1 MKSIQLLGLSG
12 AFLGMP
18 LSVALAQQSLA
29 CGQDSLRVSSS
40 SAAIGSTYVP
50 VDNWVYSAVDRLH
63 ALGYVD
69 TAYLGMRP
77 WTRRS
82 VEHMLETSAEKID
95 DTRDNEETCQ
105 IYRKLKEELE
115 GTTGVVNGIRSPRI
129 ELDTTYTRVLGISGT
144 PLRDS
149 FHLGQTIIN
158 DYGRPYAGGFN
169 SISGFSARG
178 EAGRFALYL
187 RGEYQ
192 HAPGTTGYS
201 PGFAS
206 LLSNVD
212 GIPFASNSMQSTIP
226 FGSVQPIN
234 QVRVVEATVSYLA
247 ANHEISFG
255 KTDHWLGPA
264 AGGSFA
270 WSNNAENIYG
280 FEIDRIEPL
289 YIPLLSRVTG
299 PFRYQFIVGSLKGH
313 TDPNAPW
320 IHAEKISFKPTEN
333 LEFGFDRSVIWG
345 GKGHSP
351 ITVDSFLR
359 SFLSFSNVSV
369 AKKFSRTDPG
379 ARFSTFDFSYRL
391 PYLRHW
397 LTVYTDSLVH
407 DDVSPISSPRR
418 AGIRAGIYL
427 SRIPGTEHF
436 DFRAEGVNTDPPTS
450 RSNGGQFLY
459 YETVQKQ
466 GYTNNGLLLGDAIG
480 REGKGGQVW
489 LTYHLSPSEGI
500 VLSYRNVKASKDFIP
515 GGTTQNS
522 IELSVVKRIH
532 KELEIG
538 AWTQFEVWK
547 APAYRTGQQL
557 DTSTAFQITWYPHKG
572 LPADTPSQ

>member
-1 MKSIQLLGLSG
+1 MKSIHMWGLSVVLLGIGLPV
-12 AFLGMP
+12 AF
-18 LSVALAQQSLA
+18 AQQSTT
-29 CGQDSLRVSSS
+29 CDQNSFSESGS

-82 VEHMLETSAEKID
+82 IEHMLEATAEKIND
-95 DTRDNEETCQ
+95 GSDNEEACQ
-105 IYRKLKEELE
+105 IYTNLKEEFE
-115 GTTGVVNGIRSPRI
+115 PPTVVLNGIRAPRM
-129 ELDTTYTRVLGISGT
+129 ELNTTYTRFLGISGT

-158 DYGRPYAGGFN
+158 DYGRPYAEGLN
-169 SISGFSARG
+169 DISGFSARG
-178 EAGRFALYL
+178 EAGRFALYF

-192 HAPGTTGYS
+192 HDPGTAGYS
-201 PGFAS
+201 PALVS
-206 LLSNVD
+206 LLSNLD
-212 GIPFASNSMQSTIP
+212 GIPLASNSMQRTIP
-226 FGSVQPIN
+226 FGSIPPTN
-234 QVRVVEATVSYLA
+234 QVRVVEATLSYLV

-255 KTDHWLGPA
+255 KADHWLGPA
-264 AGGSFA
+264 EGGSFA
-270 WSNNAENIYG
+270 WSNNAENIYA

-289 YIPLLSRVTG
+289 HIPLLSRLTG

-320 IHAEKISFKPTEN
+320 IHAEKFSFKPTEN
-333 LEFGFDRSVIWG
+333 LEFGFERSIIWG
-345 GKGHSP
+345 GKGHEP

-359 SFLSFSNVSV
+359 SFFSFSNVSV

-379 ARFSTFDFSYRL
+379 ARFGTFDFSYRL
-391 PYLRHW
+391 PYLRRW
-397 LTVYTDSLVH
+397 ITLYTDSLVH
-407 DDVSPISSPRR
+407 DDSNPISAPRR

-427 SRIPGTEHF
+427 SRIPGSDHF
-436 DFRAEGVNTDPPTS
+436 DFRAEAVSTDPPTS
-450 RSNGGQFLY
+450 RSNRGQFLY

-466 GYTNNGLLLGDAIG
+466 GYTNNGLLIGDAIG
-480 REGKGGQVW
+480 REGKGAQAW

-500 VLSYRNVKASKDFIP
+500 VLSYRDVKASKDFIP

-522 IELSVVKRIH
+522 IGVSVVKRIH
-532 KELEIG
+532 RDLEIG
-538 AWTQFEVWK
+538 AWTQVEAWK
-547 APAYRTGQQL
+547 APAYRTGKQV

-572 LPADTPSQ
+572 PPADTPSQ